1 MPSSRAPQE
10 DVPVHREW
18 LLVVTSLAVA
28 TACGSEPASPAPAPP
43 ARVDAP
49 VKESALTTVTL
60 SEDAERRLGITTAK
74 VEHKAMPRTRTY
86 PARVE
91 AVPGTGASIAAP
103 VAGLLVA
110 PSPLLPGRRVERGEV
125 LLRLKPLVAAEA
137 DVLARGER
145 DLAVAQARVEAA
157 RQRADRLVALAKDGA
172 SSQRSAEEAT
182 TDLAVAK
189 ADLAEVTARN
199 ARIRQNP
206 FSSDVGLPLRAPDA
220 GTVLRLSASPGQ
232 VVPAGAQLV
241 ELARVDRAWLR
252 VAVYAGDLEI
262 VARQQPATVTRPG
275 SRDARA
281 ATPIEAPA
289 LADPTSATV
298 ELVYAIDNAD
308 ASFLPGQRVL
318 ASLPLAGTAPVTVV
332 PLAAVLYDIHGGA
345 WVYTTGTPHTFQR
358 RRIEI
363 RDVVG
368 SEVILERGPAPGTV
382 VVTAGVAELYGTEF
396 GSK

>member
-1 MPSSRAPQE
+1 MQSSRAQQE
-10 DVPVHREW
+10 DVLVYREEF
-18 LLVVTSLAVA
+18 VVAMVAIA
-28 TACGSEPASPAPAPP
+28 TACGSPEAAAPPPAPSHVA
-43 ARVDAP
+43 AP

-60 SEDAERRLGITTAK
+60 SEDAERRLGITTAE
-74 VEHKAMPRTRTY
+74 VEHKPLPRTRTY

-91 AVPGTGASIAAP
+91 AVPGAGASIAAP

-110 PSPLLPGRRVERGEV
+110 PSPLLPGRKVERGEV

-137 DVLARGER
+137 DLLARGER
-145 DLAVAQARVEAA
+145 DLAVAQARVDAA
-157 RQRADRLVALAKDGA
+157 KLRADRLATLARDGA
-172 SSQRSAEEAT
+172 SSQRSAEEAA

-189 ADLAEVTARN
+189 ADLAEVTVRN

-206 FSSDVGLPLRAPDA
+206 FSADVGLPLRAPEA
-220 GTVLRLSASPGQ
+220 GTVLRLTASPGQ

-241 ELARVDRAWLR
+241 ELARIDRAWLR
-252 VAVYAGDLEI
+252 VAVYAGDLEL
-262 VARQQPATVTRPG
+262 VARQQPATVTRAG
-275 SRDARA
+275 SREIRP

-318 ASLPLAGTAPVTVV
+318 ASLPVAGTEPVSVV

-345 WVYTTGTPHTFQR
+345 WVYAAVAPHTFQR

-368 SEVILERGPAPGTV
+368 SEAILERGPAPGTAL
-382 VVTAGVAELYGTEF
+382 VTAGAAELYGTEF
-396 GSK
+396 GAK